1 MHTPSAEMYRE
12 LRSLARSLMRGERR
26 GHTLSP
32 TDLFHEAYTR
42 LNPFLTESEKEIGEF
57 RGLFAMTMRR
67 VLVEHARK
75 RSRRMRRL
83 GRVAVPSDQFLTVL
97 DVHDGKLHL
106 DRLLDLDL
114 ALRRFSEVFPVHAQ
128 VVELKYFGGLTV
140 AQCAEQL
147 GIGQATVQR
156 YWNFA
161 RAWIGREMEKLG
173 DIGR

>member
-1 MHTPSAEMYRE
+1 
-12 LRSLARSLMRGERR
+12 
-26 GHTLSP
+26 
-32 TDLFHEAYTR
+32 
-42 LNPFLTESEKEIGEF
+42 
-57 RGLFAMTMRR
+57 MTMRR
-67 VLVEHARK
+67 VLIEHARK
-75 RSRRMRRL
+75 RSRRMGRL
-83 GRVAVPSDQFLTVL
+83 ARVAVPSDQFLTVL
-97 DVHDGKLHL
+97 EVHNVNLHV

-173 DIGR
+173 DTGR

>member
-1 MHTPSAEMYRE
+1 MNTPSVEMYRE
-12 LRSLARSLMRGERR
+12 LRSLARTLMRSERR

-32 TDLFHEAYTR
+32 TDLFHEAYSR
-42 LNPFLTESEKEIGEF
+42 LNPFLTESEKDIGEF

-83 GRVAVPSDQFLTVL
+83 GRVVVPSDQFLTVL

-114 ALRRFSEVFPVHAQ
+114 ALRRLSEVFPVHAQ